1 MLLPIGKP
9 EILKRFTPATPRAF
23 YTRWY
28 RLDRLAPVVVG
39 DFDPS
44 AIEQSLIPPITAT
57 EVGGTEERRRRKETE
72 E

>member
-1 MLLPIGKP
+1 MAEP
-9 EILKRFTPATPRAF
+9 PRAF